1 MYKTIRAF
9 MFILFL
15 KITGGRIVVN
25 INCDFFIDAAEF
37 LPQTSSVTVL
47 TSHPHS

>member
-25 INCDFFIDAAEF
+25 INHDLFTAAA
-37 LPQTSSVTVL
+37 
-47 TSHPHS
+47 